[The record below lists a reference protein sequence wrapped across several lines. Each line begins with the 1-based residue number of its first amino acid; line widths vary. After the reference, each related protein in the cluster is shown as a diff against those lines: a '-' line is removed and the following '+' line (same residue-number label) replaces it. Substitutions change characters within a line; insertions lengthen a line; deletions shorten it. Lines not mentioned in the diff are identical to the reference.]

1 SEHVT
6 TALKLI
12 SSGEDRINKFKKLE
26 YGSLKIGV
34 GDTAARFFL
43 PKEQGKIKHIG
54 ITSHNLNTIE
64 KAIEDGKFD
73 TIQFPYN
80 IVEGQA

>member
-1 SEHVT
+1 MAYS
-6 TALKLI
+6 AL
-12 SSGEDRINKFKKLE
+12 LE
-26 YGSLKIGV
+26 
-34 GDTAARFFL
+34 A
-43 PKEQGKIKHIG
+43 KEQGKIKHIG

-80 IVEGQA
+80 IVEGQADEVFKKLMKRNWDNSNETFSWRCFRQCNTGY